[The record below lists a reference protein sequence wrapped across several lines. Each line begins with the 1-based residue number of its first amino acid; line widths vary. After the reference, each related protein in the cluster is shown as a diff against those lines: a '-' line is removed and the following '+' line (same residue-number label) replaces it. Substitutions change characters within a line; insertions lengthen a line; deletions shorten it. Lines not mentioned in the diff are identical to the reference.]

1 MKVLLTGGAGYI
13 GSHVTLALLEA
24 GHEVVVLDD
33 YSNSSPEALRRVG
46 ELAGREPV
54 FREGDA
60 GDRATLR
67 SLFREESGI
76 SAVLHFAAFK
86 AVGESTEKPLAY
98 YRNNVAGSVALFEV
112 MEEFDVRNL
121 VFSSSCTVYG
131 EPEAVPLTEEHPV
144 GNVVSPYG
152 RTKFMIEMILN
163 DLCAADSRWSAAIL
177 RYFNPVGAHP
187 SGRIGE
193 DPLGTPENLVP
204 VVCRV
209 ASGGI
214 EKLSVFGDD
223 YPTRDG
229 TAIRDYIHVVDLAEA
244 HLRALEKLIED
255 SRSFVCNLGTGC
267 GSTVLEVVDSF
278 EEVTGKKVLH
288 EIVDRRPGDVVEAWA
303 DPSFAKS
310 FLGWEAKRSL
320 DEMLAD
326 VWRWQRKNP
335 RGYCGDVESA

>member
-13 GSHVTLALLEA
+13 GSHAALALLEA

-46 ELAGREPV
+46 ELAGRDPV

-60 GDRATLR
+60 GDRETLQ
-67 SLFREESGI
+67 SLFREEAGI

-112 MEEFDVRNL
+112 MEEFGVCKI

-131 EPEAVPLTEEHPV
+131 EPETVPLTEEHPV
-144 GNVVSPYG
+144 GNVASPYG
-152 RTKFMIEMILN
+152 RTKFMMETILA
-163 DLCAADSRWSAAIL
+163 DLCATDPRWNVAIL

-187 SGRIGE
+187 GGHIGE

-204 VVCRV
+204 VVCQV
-209 ASGGI
+209 ASGRI
-214 EKLSVFGDD
+214 EKLRVFGDD

-244 HLRALEKLIED
+244 HVRALEKLSDDPEL
-255 SRSFVCNLGTGC
+255 FACNLGTGC
-267 GSTVLEVVDSF
+267 GTTVLEVVDSF
-278 EEVTGKKVLH
+278 EEVTGEKVPRK
-288 EIVDRRPGDVVEAWA
+288 IVDRRPGDIVEVWA
-303 DPSFAKS
+303 DPSLAKS
-310 FLGWEAKRSL
+310 LLGWEAKRSL

-326 VWRWQRKNP
+326 AWRWQTQNP
-335 RGYCGDVESA
+335 RGYRGKSGSD

>member
-1 MKVLLTGGAGYI
+1 MKVLLTGGAGFI
-13 GSHVTLALLEA
+13 GSHAALALLEA

-33 YSNSSPEALRRVG
+33 YSNSSPEVLRRVG
-46 ELAGREPV
+46 ELAARDPV
-54 FREGDA
+54 VREGDA
-60 GDRATLR
+60 GDPATLR
-67 SLFREESGI
+67 NLFREEPGI

-112 MEEFDVRNL
+112 MEEFGVRNL

-131 EPEAVPLTEEHPV
+131 EPETVPLTEEHPV
-144 GNVVSPYG
+144 GNVTNPYG
-152 RTKFMIEMILN
+152 RTKFMMETILN
-163 DLCAADSRWSAAIL
+163 ALCAADTRWSTAIL

-204 VVCRV
+204 VVCQV
-209 ASGGI
+209 ASGRI

-244 HLRALEKLIED
+244 HVCALEKLIED
-255 SRSFVCNLGTGC
+255 PRSFVCNLGTGC
-267 GSTVLEVVDSF
+267 GSTVLEVVGTF
-278 EEVTGKKVLH
+278 EKVTGEKVPR
-288 EIVDRRPGDVVEAWA
+288 EIVSRRPGDVAKAWA
-303 DPSFAKS
+303 DPAFANRL
-310 FLGWEAKRSL
+310 LGWEAKHSL
-320 DEMLAD
+320 AEMLVDA
-326 VWRWQRKNP
+326 WRWQRHNP
-335 RGYCGDVESA
+335 QGYRGEVESA